1 MTADLSLVSLIVAV
15 IGGVF
20 DFSNMILFCHICS
33 PLYRCSA
40 LMDAQSDTL

>member
-20 DFSNMILFCHICS
+20 DFGNMISFRRICS

-40 LMDAQSDTL
+40 LTDARSDTL